1 MFSKPT
7 TKDLTPA
14 SSFSK
19 EPRQRRSLLHDG
31 IVIQGDWQSD
41 GTVEF
46 GGRITGDLTVDVLVV
61 TGTGNVDGNVRA
73 RSVTVE
79 GYLNGTIA
87 AVEVVLGSTAVVRG
101 EVVAEKIRID
111 FGANV
116 EGRLLAT
123 GKLATGKLAADSS
136 LTQDKASDAATEIN
150 DSLPLTPRLL

>member
-1 MFSKPT
+1 MFSQSNND
-7 TKDLTPA
+7 DLT
-14 SSFSK
+14 SRQSFSK

-87 AVEVVLGSTAVVRG
+87 AVEVLLGSTAVVRG

-123 GKLATGKLAADSS
+123 GKPATGGV
-136 LTQDKASDAATEIN
+136 LTQDKASDVDTEIN
-150 DSLPLTPRLL
+150 ESLPSTPRLL

>member
-1 MFSKPT
+1 MYLLYFLFILDRLLSGISLLEYSDKTLKWHMVSNMFSKPT
-7 TKDLTPA
+7 NAGLTPA

-19 EPRQRRSLLHDG
+19 EHRQRRSLLHDG
-31 IVIQGDWQSD
+31 IVIQGDWKSD

-116 EGRLLAT
+116 EGHLLAT
-123 GKLATGKLAADSS
+123 SK
-136 LTQDKASDAATEIN
+136 
-150 DSLPLTPRLL
+150 R